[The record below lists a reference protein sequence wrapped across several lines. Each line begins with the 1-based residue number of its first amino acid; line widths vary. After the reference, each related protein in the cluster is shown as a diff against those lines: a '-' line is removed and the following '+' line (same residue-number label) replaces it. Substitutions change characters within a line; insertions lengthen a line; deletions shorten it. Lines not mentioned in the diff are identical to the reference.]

1 MEIKLEMCPGSI
13 SPNKVGRVYME
24 QIEGTNMPPEYDE
37 QVDYYKEFWRIYL
50 QNENLVS
57 DID

>member
-1 MEIKLEMCPGSI
+1 
-13 SPNKVGRVYME
+13 
-24 QIEGTNMPPEYDE
+24 MPPQYDDT
-37 QVDYYKEFWRIYL
+37 VDYYKEFWRIYL